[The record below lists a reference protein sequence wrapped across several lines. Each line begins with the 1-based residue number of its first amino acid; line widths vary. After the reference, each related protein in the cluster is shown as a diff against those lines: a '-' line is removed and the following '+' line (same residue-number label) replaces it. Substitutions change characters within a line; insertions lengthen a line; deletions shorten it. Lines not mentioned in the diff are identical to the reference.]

1 MPGDI
6 KVIQKYQLRGTWV
19 AQFVKH
25 LTLNF
30 GSGHDLRVM
39 RLSPKTGSKP
49 SRKSA

>member
-30 GSGHDLRVM
+30 GSGHDLRVVRSSPASGSM
-39 RLSPKTGSKP
+39 LSEE
-49 SRKSA
+49 SA